1 MYLLRELH
9 LLKLSYYQK
18 NFNTF
23 CQPNK
28 TSLTITKFVFV
39 ILSKLF
45 TVLVLNAKQVKQQKK
60 FVKSKK

>member
-45 TVLVLNAKQVKQQKK
+45 TVLVLNG
-60 FVKSKK
+60 